1 MAKGKALPPF
11 PRICCALSL
20 SLFRCVLFL
29 FMTSDDK
36 KHERRKCCCEG
47 RENFI
52 FFTRFFARRIKSRRR
67 DRNWS
72 DFLVQLFLPKK
83 RDKKE
88 TEFFSKQKLH
98 SFLHLL
104 LLIIII
110 NTLLWCLSATF
121 RRPRRK
127 FLREKLLSK
136 NTERER
142 EREVRIFLFLKRRR
156 EL

>member
-52 FFTRFFARRIKSRRR
+52 FFTRFARRIKSRRR
-67 DRNWS
+67 DRNGS
-72 DFLVQLFLPKK
+72 DFLGPAFFAKKKK

-98 SFLHLL
+98 SFLFIFFSSLL
-104 LLIIII
+104 VLFCGVSL
-110 NTLLWCLSATF
+110 
-121 RRPRRK
+121 PRSEDHRESFCECC
-127 FLREKLLSK
+127 FLKTQREK
-136 NTERER
+136 EREKC
-142 EREVRIFLFLKRRR
+142 IYFFF
-156 EL
+156 

>member
-1 MAKGKALPPF
+1 
-11 PRICCALSL
+11 
-20 SLFRCVLFL
+20 
-29 FMTSDDK
+29 MTRVMIK
-36 KHERRKCCCEG
+36 NTRERRKCCGEG

-67 DRNWS
+67 DTEIGRQIFWS
-72 DFLVQLFLPKK
+72 SFFCRK
-83 RDKKE
+83 RETKKE